1 MLCLRTRGSKWLNVY
16 GFLLMAL
23 CFGVM
28 AVTYQLAPERNTLL
42 FVELMALNT
51 ALFFGPNVATF
62 VLPAVVFPPQIRATF
77 HGLSAG
83 SGKVGAVVGTFLYEP
98 VHEWLGVAA
107 VMWLQAAISL
117 AVRNLFWP
125 SICICT
131 SLTESLSWQGA
142 WLSHTCIE
150 DSAPSAA
157 GARSDRAPAA
167 EGVHLVTA
175 QPGRK

>member
-1 MLCLRTRGSKWLNVY
+1 MLCLTRWGSKWLNVY

-28 AVTYQLAPERNTLL
+28 AVTYQLAPERNALL

-62 VLPAVVFPPQIRATF
+62 VLPAMVFPPQIRATF

-107 VMWLQAAISL
+107 VMWL
-117 AVRNLFWP
+117 
-125 SICICT
+125 
-131 SLTESLSWQGA
+131 
-142 WLSHTCIE
+142 
-150 DSAPSAA
+150 
-157 GARSDRAPAA
+157 
-167 EGVHLVTA
+167 
-175 QPGRK
+175 

>member
-28 AVTYQLAPERNTLL
+28 AVTYQLAPERNALL

-62 VLPAVVFPPQIRATF
+62 VLPAMVFPPQIRATF

-117 AVRNLFWP
+117 AVRNLSL

-131 SLTESLSWQGA
+131 S
-142 WLSHTCIE
+142 
-150 DSAPSAA
+150 
-157 GARSDRAPAA
+157 
-167 EGVHLVTA
+167 
-175 QPGRK
+175 